1 MDVLLSHQRVA
12 PKDETREAQKRTQE
26 AQEIHFCAS
35 GVLFCASYVFLCVPL
50 DHYQKGGCWKS
61 LPGAGLVKLLCM
73 LRRLSICQRLSLFKS
88 AL

>member
-35 GVLFCASYVFLCVPL
+35 GVLFLCFLCF
-50 DHYQKGGCWKS
+50 S
-61 LPGAGLVKLLCM
+61 LRPSRSLSEGRLLEIPPGRRFGEGALYAAPIVNLPAFELV
-73 LRRLSICQRLSLFKS
+73 
-88 AL
+88 